1 MAAVSITSPI
11 MHRLRI
17 LFLRF
22 YTPPDS
28 FLSILLFR
36 LGPLVECDC
45 ARLLTTVKADG
56 LQSALRVSVPFP
68 LKGERGMKASDRLRN
83 RVLIRRVEA
92 KEKTPGGII
101 IPDTA

>member
-1 MAAVSITSPI
+1 MGLVWPPPPSGAAMVRPGGNIASGAG
-11 MHRLRI
+11 
-17 LFLRF
+17 
-22 YTPPDS
+22 PPPKAGHQMN
-28 FLSILLFR
+28 R
-36 LGPLVECDC
+36 PYRLVECDC

-56 LQSALRVSVPFP
+56 LQSALSVSVPFP

-101 IPDTA
+101 